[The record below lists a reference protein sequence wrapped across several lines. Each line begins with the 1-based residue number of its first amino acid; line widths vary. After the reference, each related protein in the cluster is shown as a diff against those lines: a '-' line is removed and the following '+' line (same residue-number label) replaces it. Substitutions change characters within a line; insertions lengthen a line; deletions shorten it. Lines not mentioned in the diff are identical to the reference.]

1 MEMYIARQPILN
13 THKRLFAYELLYRGG
28 GTANLDNT
36 NGNRATTS
44 VLTGA
49 FLLKGMSA
57 ISGLRPCF
65 INFTRDLLLR
75 NLPASFPANLLVVEV
90 LEDVPPTPEILTIC
104 KKLKE
109 AGYRLALDDFVYH
122 RSLEPLLALADIVKI
137 DLRLTPLGGLLPT
150 LRHLADHKLKLLA
163 EKVETHQE
171 FEQTA
176 KLGFTY
182 FQGYFFSKPENL
194 RIREIASTKINLV
207 QLLAEASGK
216 STKVKRLQTI
226 IERDLGL
233 AYKLLRYVNSSY
245 FYRLSK
251 VESVGQA
258 IAYLGE
264 KEMRRFLL
272 LALIAAICQ
281 EKPEELVRLAMVRA
295 KTGEGLALAGSM
307 AAKSDEIFLFC
318 LLSLLDAMLDTS
330 MAHICEKISLSDNLK
345 NGLLHKTGPYA
356 PYLRVIIA
364 QEVDDQPTC
373 LAALETLGLTVDDLR
388 QSYLQ
393 ALAFVDMVHI

>member
-1 MEMYIARQPILN
+1 MEIIIARQPILN
-13 THKRLFAYELLYRGG
+13 AHKRLFAYELLYRGSQ
-28 GTANLDNT
+28 TSNLDNT
-36 NGNRATTS
+36 NGSRATSS

-49 FLLKGMSA
+49 FLTEGLSA

-65 INFTRDLLLR
+65 VNFTRDLLLR

-90 LEDVPPTPEILTIC
+90 LEDIPPTPEILAVC
-104 KKLKE
+104 KKFKE

-171 FEQTA
+171 FDQA
-176 KLGFTY
+176 QKLGFTY

-194 RIREIASTKINLV
+194 RIHEIVSTKLNLV
-207 QLLAEASGK
+207 QLLAEASSK
-216 STKVKRLQTI
+216 STTVKRLQAI

-272 LALIAAICQ
+272 LVLIAAICE

-295 KTGEGLALAGSM
+295 KTGEGLALAGKM
-307 AAKSDEIFLFC
+307 AAKSEEIFLFC

-330 MAHICEKISLSDNLK
+330 MARICEKLSLGDHLK
-345 NGLLHKTGPYA
+345 NGLLHQAGPYA
-356 PYLRVIIA
+356 PYLRAIIS
-364 QEVDDQPTC
+364 QEIGDQPAC
-373 LAALETLGLTVDDLR
+373 LAALQEIDVSSEDLQ

-393 ALAFVDMVHI
+393 ALAFVEQVHI